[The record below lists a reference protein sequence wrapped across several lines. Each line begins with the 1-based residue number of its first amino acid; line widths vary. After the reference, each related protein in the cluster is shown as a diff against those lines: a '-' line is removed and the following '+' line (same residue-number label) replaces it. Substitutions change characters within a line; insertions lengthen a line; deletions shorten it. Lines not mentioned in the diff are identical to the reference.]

1 MTQQEQQKVFT
12 QWLSEHK
19 GLFFKI
25 VRSFT
30 QSKMEEDDL
39 FQEIAVQV
47 WRSVPCFKNK
57 SAVSTWIYRVA
68 LNTAITW
75 TTRENKQREQ
85 NKQIQNDGFVLE
97 AVVEEQDSRLDW
109 LYGEV
114 AKMNEVDR
122 SVALLLLDGYSYKEM
137 AEIIGI
143 SEGAIGVKIHRI
155 KKHLTEQSK
164 NM

>member
-1 MTQQEQQKVFT
+1 MTKQEQQKVFT
-12 QWLSEHK
+12 QWLNEHR

-25 VRSFT
+25 VRSFA
-30 QSKMEEDDL
+30 QSKMKEDDL

-47 WRSVPCFKNK
+47 WRSVPRFKNK

-75 TTRENKQREQ
+75 TTRENKQRER
-85 NKQIQNDGFVLE
+85 NKQMQNDGFVLE
-97 AVVEEQDSRLDW
+97 AVVEEHYSRLDW
-109 LYGEV
+109 LYAEV

-143 SEGAIGVKIHRI
+143 SESAIGVKIHRI
-155 KKHLTEQSK
+155 KKHLTKQSK